1 MAKQL
6 QISTKRLAIGKAN
19 AQMVGIVAAAAF
31 VTVFCL
37 VASNAV
43 FSQNRYQAR
52 VISAK
57 EKAHKQLQQ
66 NIQTFGNLQ
75 TAYKAFD
82 NTGTNVLGGNSNGTG
97 TNDGPN
103 SQIVLDALPSAYDFP
118 ALASSIEKV
127 VSGNGL
133 TITSINGTDDQLN
146 QQNNTSSPS
155 PQPVSIP
162 FSFTVSNASYNSINQ
177 LVTKLQQSIR
187 PVSVDSMELTG
198 SVSSMTATINAH
210 TYFEPAKSVSITKK
224 VIK

>member
-1 MAKQL
+1 MAKPL
-6 QISTKRLAIGKAN
+6 QISTKRLAISKAN
-19 AQMVGIVAAAAF
+19 AQMVGIVGAAAF
-31 VTVFCL
+31 ITIFCL

-52 VISAK
+52 VITAK

-66 NIQTFGNLQ
+66 NIQTFSSLQ

-82 NTGTNVLGGNSNGTG
+82 NTGTNVIGGNSSGNG

-103 SQIVLDALPSAYDFP
+103 SQIILDALPPTYDFP

-127 VSGNGL
+127 VSSNGL
-133 TITSINGTDDQLN
+133 TINSITGTDDQLN

-155 PQPVSIP
+155 PQAVSIP
-162 FSFTVSNASYNSINQ
+162 FAFTVSNASYTSVNQ

-187 PVSVDSMELTG
+187 PISIDTMDLTG
-198 SVSSMTATINAH
+198 SVSDMTASITAH
-210 TYFEPAKSVSITKK
+210 TYFQPAKSVSITKK

>member
-1 MAKQL
+1 MAKAP

-19 AQMVGIVAAAAF
+19 TQMVGIVAAAAF

-37 VASNAV
+37 MASNAV

-52 VISAK
+52 VITAK
-57 EKAHKQLQQ
+57 EKAHKQLQA
-66 NIQTFGNLQ
+66 NIQTFGQLQ
-75 TAYKAFD
+75 TAYQTFD
-82 NTGTNVLGGNSNGTG
+82 SAGTNVIGGNPAGTG
-97 TNDGPN
+97 PNDGPN
-103 SQIVLDALPSAYDFP
+103 SQIILDALPATYDFP

-133 TITSINGTDDQLN
+133 TIASISGTDDQLN

-162 FSFTVSNASYNSINQ
+162 FSFTVSDASYASLGQ

-187 PVSVDSMELTG
+187 PISVDSMDMSG
-198 SVSSMTATINAH
+198 SVSDMTATIMAH